1 MALKPRC
8 AGLETGGWRTASKR
22 FKPSQRSRWPAACS
36 RLVRLWSSSSR
47 ARAGFRTPLKRGC
60 RGRHPEILSLYN
72 TGEARMNQRRSS
84 AIEALRAELL
94 KRIKAGVEY
103 IRLLQKECAVA
114 DRPLKFG
121 FVFIVFVLLVI
132 IILSLFRRGTL
143 WRFNSGVIPHNT
155 E

>member
-1 MALKPRC
+1 
-8 AGLETGGWRTASKR
+8 
-22 FKPSQRSRWPAACS
+22 
-36 RLVRLWSSSSR
+36 
-47 ARAGFRTPLKRGC
+47 
-60 RGRHPEILSLYN
+60 
-72 TGEARMNQRRSS
+72 MNQRRSS

-132 IILSLFRRGTL
+132 IILSLF
-143 WRFNSGVIPHNT
+143 
-155 E
+155 